1 MLKSMTGYGKGESS
15 TPNGTFLV
23 EIRSVNH
30 RYGEIS
36 VRLPRSFYALE
47 NEVKRQAASVLK
59 RGKIDIS
66 VQWDESAAENI
77 APQLDMAVARGYY
90 EAYARLAKELNLPQD
105 APPSFIMSQ
114 KGVMKESAGGSSDEA
129 ELQPYL
135 IDAVQVAVAAL
146 DGMRIREGEA
156 LNADLQARREQ
167 IAEWSAQIGERTPQ
181 MVTEYHQKLK
191 VRLDQLLEGI
201 EMDGSRLAQEV
212 ALLADRC
219 DVTEELVRLASHFNQ
234 FDEALRICEPVGRK
248 LDFLMQE
255 MNREV
260 NTIGSKSND
269 AGITSVVI
277 QIKAEMEKMRE
288 QVQNVE

>member
-1 MLKSMTGYGKGESS
+1 MTGYGKGEAT
-15 TPNGTFLV
+15 TPNGTFIV

-36 VRLPRSFYALE
+36 VRMPRMFYAFE
-47 NEVKRQAASVLK
+47 NEVKREAASILK

-66 VQWDESAAENI
+66 VQWDETTAAQT

-90 EAYARLAKELNLPQD
+90 DAYTRLSKELNLPQD
-105 APPSFIMSQ
+105 APLSLIMSQ
-114 KGVMKESAGGSSDEA
+114 KGVLKEAAASEFDEA
-129 ELQPYL
+129 ELQPQL
-135 IDAVQVAVAAL
+135 IAAVQGAVAAL
-146 DGMRIREGEA
+146 DGMRTREGEA
-156 LNADLQARREQ
+156 LARDLQGRRAQ
-167 IAEWSAQIGERTPQ
+167 VAEWSALIGERTPQ
-181 MVTEYHQKLK
+181 VVAEYRLKLK
-191 VRLDQLLEGI
+191 TRLDQLLEGV
-201 EMDGSRLAQEV
+201 EMDESRLAQEV
-212 ALLADRC
+212 ALLADRS
-219 DVTEELVRLASHFNQ
+219 DITEELVRLASHFSQ
-234 FDEALRICEPVGRK
+234 FDEALGSAEPVGRK

-269 AGITSVVI
+269 AGITTLVI